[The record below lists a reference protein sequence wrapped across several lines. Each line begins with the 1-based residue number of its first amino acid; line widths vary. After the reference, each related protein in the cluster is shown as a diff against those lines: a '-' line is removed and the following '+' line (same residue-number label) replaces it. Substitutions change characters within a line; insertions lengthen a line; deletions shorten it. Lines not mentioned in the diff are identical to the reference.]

1 MGMRKRYGLAML
13 CVCLLFII
21 CGGSYVYA
29 SSTAEVDVTVETEDV
44 LLSNEERVPLY
55 DSIDELAGLTFGVAT
70 GTSGDLYTTEYIENP
85 EILYY
90 NSATDVTVALVTGKI
105 DAFLIDEPLAKVMI
119 QSEDSICY
127 LTESVTEDGYAF
139 AVSKD
144 NDAAY
149 VEELNQFIIDYL
161 NSDEAEALD
170 SKWFGTDDSVKVV
183 GDLEDLEAINGT
195 IRFGTIPESE
205 PFSYIKDGE
214 IVGYD
219 IELIYSFCAEYG
231 YGLELVTTDW
241 NAMITAL
248 SSGMFDVLGGNI
260 TVTEER
266 SESVNFLTPTYY
278 GGIVAVVPIDG
289 DATYVTVTLEETGFF
304 EEVKESFIRTFI
316 TEDRYLLII
325 EGIIATLTISIFATI
340 LGTIMGFGIC
350 LMKLRKKKWL
360 TVLANIYIRLFQG
373 TPMLVVLMI
382 FYYIVFKSWNISAIT
397 VAILAFGMNFAAYV
411 SEMMR
416 TGVEAVD
423 KGQTEAA
430 LAIGFSKQKTFMKI
444 VFPQAAKHFLPVYK
458 GEFISLVKM
467 TSIVGYISIQ
477 DLTKMS
483 DIIRSRTYEAFFP
496 LISTAIIYFILSY
509 ILTLLITKV
518 QYNIDPINR
527 KRELKGVDT
536 ERKSIDLLDGAT
548 KAQDSESMKSEYMIE
563 IENLKKVYPNVTP
576 LKDVNTSIQRGEVI
590 SIIGPS
596 GTGKSTLLRCNNMLE
611 TPTSGKIVIDGE
623 EITSKNSNICQVRQ
637 KMGMVFQSFNLFNH
651 LMIIENVMIGP
662 MELLKEDKQKAY
674 DRAIE
679 LLRMVGLSEKAFAYP
694 NELSGGQKQRV
705 AIARTLAMNP
715 EIILF
720 DEPTSAL
727 DPTMV
732 GEVLSVIK
740 TLAQQGLTM
749 MIVTHEMKFA
759 KDVSTRIFYMDEGVI
774 YEDGTPDEVFEHP
787 KKPNTITFVKRLR
800 TFSET
805 ITSKDFDF
813 IQLNTAIEQ
822 FGRKQFMS
830 QSTIMKIQLAFEEVV
845 MGLILPVLTETFQVE
860 FVVNYSE
867 VDNGMEMLI
876 SYDGEEQNVLANG
889 DTIAMSIINK
899 MFTSI
904 EYRRDEDKNVILI
917 VNK

>member
-1 MGMRKRYGLAML
+1 MRKKYSLVML
-13 CVCLLFII
+13 CACLLFLTW
-21 CGGSYVYA
+21 GGSYVYA
-29 SSTAEVDVTVETEDV
+29 SSTTEEATVETEENTP
-44 LLSNEERVPLY
+44 LSNEERVPLY
-55 DSIDELAGLTFGVAT
+55 DSIEDLAGLTFGVPTGSAT
-70 GTSGDLYTTEYIENP
+70 DAYTIEYIDNP

-90 NSATDVTVALVTGKI
+90 NSTTDVFVALSTGKI
-105 DAFLIDEPLAKVMI
+105 DAFLAGEPIARVLI
-119 QSEDSICY
+119 QSEDSFCY
-127 LTESVTEDGYAF
+127 LDESVTVDSYAF
-139 AVSKD
+139 AVTKG
-144 NDAAY
+144 NDATY
-149 VEELNQFIIDYL
+149 VEELDQFIIDYMDSGQGEEL
-161 NSDEAEALD
+161 DE
-170 SKWFGTDDSVKVV
+170 KWFGTDDSVKVAV
-183 GDLEDLEAINGT
+183 DIDDLEAINGT
-195 IRFGTIPESE
+195 IRFGTIPETE

-219 IELIYSFCAEYG
+219 IDIIYMFCEEYG
-231 YGLELVTTDW
+231 YGLELVSTDW
-241 NAMITAL
+241 GAMVTAL
-248 SSGMFDVLGGNI
+248 SAGMFDVLGGSI

-266 SESVNFLTPTYY
+266 SQSVDFLTPTYY
-278 GGIVAVVPIDG
+278 GGIVAVVPVDM
-289 DATYVTVTLEETGFF
+289 DATYATTLEETGFF
-304 EEVKESFIRTFI
+304 EEVKESFVQTFI

-325 EGIIATLTISIFATI
+325 DGIIATLTISICAAI
-340 LGTIMGFGIC
+340 LGTLMGFGIC
-350 LMKLRKKKWL
+350 LMKLCKKKWV
-360 TVLANIYIRLFQG
+360 TILANIYIRLFQG

-382 FYYIVFKSWNISAIT
+382 FYYIIFNSWNISAIT

-444 VFPQAAKHFLPVYK
+444 VFPQAAKHFLPIYK

-496 LISTAIIYFILSY
+496 LIATAIIYFILSY

-518 QYNIDPINR
+518 QYNIDPVNR

-536 ERKSIDLLDGAT
+536 ERKNIGTSGEKEATGDSKDG
-548 KAQDSESMKSEYMIE
+548 KSEQMIE
-563 IENLKKVYPNVTP
+563 IQNLKKVYPNVTP

-596 GTGKSTLLRCNNMLE
+596 GTGKSTLLRCINMLE
-611 TPTSGKIVIDGE
+611 TPTAGKIMIDGE
-623 EITSKNSNICQVRQ
+623 EITSKNCNIYQVRQ

-679 LLRMVGLSEKAFAYP
+679 LLRMVGLSEKAFSYP
-694 NELSGGQKQRV
+694 DELSGGQKQRV
-705 AIARTLAMNP
+705 AIARTVAMNP
-715 EIILF
+715 DIILF

-759 KDVSTRIFYMDEGVI
+759 KDVSTRVFYMDEGII

-830 QSTIMKIQLAFEEVV
+830 QSVIMKIQLAFEEVV
-845 MGLILPVLTETFQVE
+845 MGLVLPTLNEVFRIE
-860 FVVNYSE
+860 FVVKYSE
-867 VDNGMEMLI
+867 IDNGIEI
-876 SYDGEEQNVLANG
+876 SIMYDGAEYNVLEHG
-889 DTIAMSIINK
+889 DAIAMDIINK

-904 EYRRDEDKNVILI
+904 EYRRVDDKNIIVI
-917 VNK
+917 VNQ